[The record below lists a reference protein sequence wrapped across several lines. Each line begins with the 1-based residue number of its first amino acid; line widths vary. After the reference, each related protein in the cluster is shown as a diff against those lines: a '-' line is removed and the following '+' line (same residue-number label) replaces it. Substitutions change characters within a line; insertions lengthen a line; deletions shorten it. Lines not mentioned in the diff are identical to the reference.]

1 MLSHFSLPYFFYSFG
16 ILLREG
22 LEAMLVI
29 IALAA
34 GARNA
39 GGRDRSPD
47 VYAGALLA
55 VIASVVLA
63 WAVNHLIG
71 DDASDTLEGVFQ
83 FLAAATLFYV
93 SSWLTAKSQ
102 SDRWTRFISD
112 QVRVAERSALP
123 ALALGATAFLAVIR
137 EGGETIVFFQA
148 LTAGAT
154 QGLERHAIF
163 AGIIAATLGLGL
175 VFWILT
181 RAAYRIP
188 LGPLFSVTSILLYA
202 LAVVFI
208 GQGVGSWQEA
218 NILPATFIE
227 HVLQIPA
234 IGLFPTFESLGAQL
248 ALILLALTALIVP
261 WMGSRRIKVAS
272 RTPQAPRPHLT

>member
-1 MLSHFSLPYFFYSFG
+1 MDHAALPYFFYSFG

-22 LEAMLVI
+22 LEALLVI

-34 GARNA
+34 GTRTA
-39 GGRDRSPD
+39 GGRDRSRD
-47 VYAGALLA
+47 VYVGAALA
-55 VIASVVLA
+55 LIASAILARVV
-63 WAVNHLIG
+63 NDLIG

-93 SSWLTAKSQ
+93 SSWLTSKNQ
-102 SDRWTRFISD
+102 HDRWNRFIADKVQS
-112 QVRVAERSALP
+112 AEHSSVP

-137 EGGETIVFFQA
+137 EGGETIVFFQG

-154 QGLERHAIF
+154 ELAERHAIF
-163 AGIIAATLGLGL
+163 AGILAASIALGA

-188 LGPLFSVTSILLYA
+188 LGTVFSVTSILLYA
-202 LAVVFI
+202 LAVVFV

-218 NILPATFIE
+218 NVLPATFID
-227 HVLQIPA
+227 HVPQIPA
-234 IGLFPTFESLGAQL
+234 IGLFPTLESIGAQL
-248 ALILLALTALIVP
+248 VLILLAVGALIAP
-261 WMGSRRIKVAS
+261 RAAARRVKVAQQ
-272 RTPQAPRPHLT
+272 TQQAPRLT